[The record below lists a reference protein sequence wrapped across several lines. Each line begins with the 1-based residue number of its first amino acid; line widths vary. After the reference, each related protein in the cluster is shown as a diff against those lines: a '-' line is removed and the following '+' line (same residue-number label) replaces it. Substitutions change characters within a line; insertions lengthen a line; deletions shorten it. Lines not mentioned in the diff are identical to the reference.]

1 MNPQIIL
8 YPLLAMFVL
17 VNLVLLRLGVLRLT
31 AVKSRAVSIGFYKT
45 FRGDDESEK
54 LVATSRNLANL
65 FEMPVLFYLA
75 IVLIFL
81 TKHVDMT
88 SLALAWSYVGLRAIH
103 TLIHVTFNH
112 IRLRFAVYALSN
124 FILIVLWLNL
134 FVRYLF

>member
-1 MNPQIIL
+1 MDSQIIL

-31 AVKSRAVSIGFYKT
+31 AVKSKVVSIGYYKT

-81 TKHVDMT
+81 TKHADMV
-88 SLALAWSYVGLRAIH
+88 SLALAWSYVGLRYFH
-103 TLIHVTFNH
+103 TLVHVTFNH
-112 IRLRFAVYALSN
+112 IHLRFAVYALSN

-134 FVRYLF
+134 FVMYLF